1 MTRTTI
7 PRCTCTMIINT
18 LFTLVF
24 YRVFHLQQHVLLFI
38 VGLGSDDEVKLVKHL
53 FESQG
58 YNPLI
63 RPVKNL
69 TDHVE
74 VDFGLALIQLI
85 SVVSTYIYLYQ
96 RNV

>member
-1 MTRTTI
+1 MLSILYIGYIVLDILIFNRSNTI
-7 PRCTCTMIINT
+7 VINIICMGYCY
-18 LFTLVF
+18 FKIIF
-24 YRVFHLQQHVLLFI
+24 

-85 SVVSTYIYLYQ
+85 SVVSRTMLFYI
-96 RNV
+96 N